1 MPEATDDTLWKERPW
16 YIVGCGR
23 LGKALGLIANR
34 MGIEVRRS
42 WNRTREAA
50 TETGRIVDVGEARSG
65 DLSDESGIGDD
76 ITEDAVVWLTVADD
90 ALEEV
95 TRAVGPRIPASAI
108 VLHPC
113 GSRGPELL
121 ATSGVSGERATAHP
135 LWPVSDP
142 TRAAEELGDATWTV
156 EGTRGAVT
164 WLRRFLHALGAEWV
178 EFDGLDRE
186 LYHAAAVVASNLMVG
201 TLEAAVE
208 LAEAVGMSRAQ
219 AHAALWPLA
228 RSALENMR
236 DEMSPDGLTGP
247 VARGDET
254 TVERHLR
261 AIEAT
266 GDEGLG
272 DVYRVLTIMCRRLI
286 D

>member
-1 MPEATDDTLWKERPW
+1 MSESTDDICWSERPW

-34 MGIEVRRS
+34 MGIEVRRT
-42 WNRTREAA
+42 WNRTSGAA
-50 TETGRIVDVGEARSG
+50 DETGRIVEVGETTSG
-65 DLSDESGIGDD
+65 DLTADSGMADD
-76 ITEDAVVWLTVADD
+76 IADDAVVWLTVADD
-90 ALEEV
+90 ALEHV
-95 TRAVGPRIPASAI
+95 TQAVGPKIPESAL

-113 GSRGPELL
+113 GSRGPRLL
-121 ATSGVSGERATAHP
+121 ATNGVAGELAAVHP

-142 TRAAEELGDATWTV
+142 KRAAEDLADATWTV
-156 EGTRGAVT
+156 EGTDGAVA
-164 WLRRFLHALGAEWV
+164 WVRAFVEALGAELV
-178 EFDGLDRE
+178 EFDGLNRE

-208 LAEAVGMSRAQ
+208 LAETVGMSRAQ

-236 DEMSPDGLTGP
+236 DDMSNDGLTGP

-254 TVERHLR
+254 TVERHIH

-266 GDEGLG
+266 GDDRLG
-272 DVYRVLTIMCRRLI
+272 DVYRALTAMCRRFM

>member
-1 MPEATDDTLWKERPW
+1 MPKTTDHIRWKERPW
-16 YIVGCGR
+16 YIIGCGR

-34 MGIEVRRS
+34 MGIEVRRT
-42 WNRTREAA
+42 WNRTRDAA
-50 TETGRIVDVGEARSG
+50 METGRVVDVGNATYG
-65 DLSDESGIGDD
+65 DLLDESEIVDD
-76 ITEDAVVWLTVADD
+76 VAQDAVVWLTVADD

-95 TRAVGPRIPASAI
+95 TREVGPRIPETAV

-121 ATSGVSGERATAHP
+121 ATNGVSGERATAHP

-142 TRAAEELGDATWTV
+142 TRAAEDLAGAMWTV
-156 EGTRGAVT
+156 EGTGGAVT
-164 WLRRFLHALGAEWV
+164 WLGSFLGALDAEWV

-186 LYHAAAVVASNLMVG
+186 LYHAAAVMASNLMVG

-208 LAEAVGMSRAQ
+208 LAEAVGMSRTQ

-236 DEMSPDGLTGP
+236 NEMNPDGLTGP

-254 TVERHLR
+254 TVDRHRR

-266 GDEGLG
+266 GDDGLG
-272 DVYRVLTIMCRRLI
+272 EVYRALTVMCRRLI